1 MEVDKEVAMV
11 MAAAKEWRME
21 EKSFGHSEHLA

>member
-1 MEVDKEVAMV
+1 MEVDKEVVVV

-21 EKSFGHSEHLA
+21 ERSFGHSGHLA